1 MISLQSQTL
10 QPNNTLVLFTQF
22 LENSVSLSLFVDV
35 SWMLIYYEINDY
47 LKQFLQ
53 TTLFVSLLVVSR
65 NVGDAVV
72 VVFSVSSVVVVFR
85 S

>member
-22 LENSVSLSLFVDV
+22 LENSVSLSLFV

-72 VVFSVSSVVVVFR
+72 VVFSVSSVVVLFR

>member
-22 LENSVSLSLFVDV
+22 LENSVSLSLFV

>member
-35 SWMLIYYEINDY
+35 SWMLIYYELNDY

>member
-35 SWMLIYYEINDY
+35 SLMLIYYEINNY